1 LGDRYSET
9 TSLSTLRAADDL
21 LDPRDSMDHTLDE
34 VKPIYTAVFII
45 ADDAG
50 DMCLEISWK
59 ETADSSRSSKPEF
72 EELSR
77 TWTRLDRGNTSQTS
91 LVDISLV
98 NLKNSSAWHF
108 ELSASNAIDNNK
120 LALRY
125 HNLADSIRADIQ
137 IARQQRTDKPFVR
150 WNSYA
155 PVKMLHQRTTYLFAL
170 KNSNYTLE
178 LMRFQDRVFTHQIHS
193 VKEPDCKIC
202 EPRWSL
208 EVYHSMWDTLLTRNE
223 HLAVGAMTD
232 WDDGVKTWFPEDD
245 DMEDFAQVKGEA
257 GFEQL
262 VAKLEQVEKLVL
274 RSESEMF
281 GGMEI
286 S

>member
-1 LGDRYSET
+1 
-9 TSLSTLRAADDL
+9 
-21 LDPRDSMDHTLDE
+21 MDHTLDE

-45 ADDAG
+45 ADHAG

-59 ETADSSRSSKPEF
+59 ERTDSSNSSQPEF

-77 TWTRLDRGNTSQTS
+77 TWTRLDRGTTSQSS

-108 ELSASNAIDNNK
+108 ELSASHAVDTKK
-120 LALRY
+120 LTLEHYNMDKFVRVDA
-125 HNLADSIRADIQ
+125 Q

-150 WNSYA
+150 WSPY
-155 PVKMLHQRTTYLFAL
+155 PCVKMLQQRTSYLFAL

-178 LMRFQDRVFTHQIHS
+178 LTRFQDRIYTHRPHS
-193 VKEPDCKIC
+193 FEEPNCENY

-208 EVYHSMWDTLLTRNE
+208 EVYHSMWNTLLTRNE

-262 VAKLEQVEKLVL
+262 VAKLDQVEKLVL

-286 S
+286 G

>member
-1 LGDRYSET
+1 M
-9 TSLSTLRAADDL
+9 STLRAADDL
-21 LDPRDSMDHTLDE
+21 LDPRESMDHTLDE
-34 VKPIYTAVFII
+34 IKPIYTALLII
-45 ADDAG
+45 ADNAG

-59 ETADSSRSSKPEF
+59 ERSDSSNELEP
-72 EELSR
+72 LSR
-77 TWTRLDRGNTSQTS
+77 TWTKLDRGNTSQSS
-91 LVDISLV
+91 LVDISLL

-108 ELSASNAIDNNK
+108 ELSASNPVDSKK
-120 LALRY
+120 LAVKY
-125 HNLADSIRADIQ
+125 SNLADSIRVDIN

-155 PVKMLHQRTTYLFAL
+155 PVTMLQQRTSYQFAL

-178 LMRFQDRVFTHQIHS
+178 LTRFQDRLFAHWTHSHG
-193 VKEPDCKIC
+193 EPDCKIH

-223 HLAVGAMTD
+223 HLAVGAMVD

-262 VAKLEQVEKLVL
+262 VAKLDQVGKLVL
-274 RSESEMF
+274 RPESGMF

-286 S
+286 G

>member
-1 LGDRYSET
+1 
-9 TSLSTLRAADDL
+9 
-21 LDPRDSMDHTLDE
+21 MDHTLDDI
-34 VKPIYTAVFII
+34 KPIYTAVFVI

-50 DMCLEISWK
+50 DMCLEISWTEK
-59 ETADSSRSSKPEF
+59 ADGISQPES
-72 EELSR
+72 EPLSR
-77 TWTRLDRGNTSQTS
+77 TWTRLDRGNTSQSS
-91 LVDISLV
+91 LVDISLLD
-98 NLKNSSAWHF
+98 LKNSSAWHF
-108 ELSASNAIDNNK
+108 DLSASNAVDESK
-120 LALRY
+120 LAPRY
-125 HNLADSIRADIQ
+125 HNLADSIRVDID

-155 PVKMLHQRTTYLFAL
+155 TVTMLQQRTSYLFAL

-178 LMRFQDRVFTHQIHS
+178 LTRFQDRVFTHQARS

-208 EVYHSMWDTLLTRNE
+208 EVYHSMWATLLTRNE
-223 HLAVGAMTD
+223 HLAVGTMAD

-245 DMEDFAQVKGEA
+245 DMEDFAQVKGEG

-262 VAKLEQVEKLVL
+262 VAKLDQVEKLVL

-281 GGMEI
+281 GGMDI
-286 S
+286 G

>member
-1 LGDRYSET
+1 
-9 TSLSTLRAADDL
+9 
-21 LDPRDSMDHTLDE
+21 MDHTLED

-45 ADDAG
+45 ADNAG
-50 DMCLEISWK
+50 DMCLETSWK
-59 ETADSSRSSKPEF
+59 ERADEPEL

-77 TWTRLDRGNTSQTS
+77 TWTRLDRGTTSQSS
-91 LVDISLV
+91 LIDISLL

-108 ELSASNAIDNNK
+108 ELSASNAVDTNR
-120 LALRY
+120 LAPELW
-125 HNLADSIRADIQ
+125 NLGKTIRADIN
-137 IARQQRTDKPFVR
+137 IARQQCPEKPFVR
-150 WNSYA
+150 WYNHV
-155 PVKMLHQRTTYLFAL
+155 PVKMLQQRTSYLFAL

-178 LMRFQDRVFTHQIHS
+178 LTRFQDHVFTHRTHS
-193 VKEPDCKIC
+193 LAEPNCEVY

-208 EVYHSMWDTLLTRNE
+208 EVYHSMWDTLFTRNE
-223 HLAVGAMTD
+223 HLNVGAMVD

-274 RSESEMF
+274 RPESEMF

-286 S
+286 G